1 MNFETCYN
9 NLPCPSSNPRPIVL
23 RTYPLREADLL
34 VTLFTRAEGKV
45 KGVAKSAKRSQKR
58 FGGALEPLTCVRAF
72 WQDREGSELAR
83 LDSCDVLLSPL
94 AVAHGLPRCVALAH
108 VAEMLDEL
116 LPDREPND
124 SIFRLAWAVLQTLET
139 GPIWLPITYFDLWML
154 RLMGFLP
161 PLDQCIECG
170 DPLAGQP
177 AFFHALRDGLVCQRH
192 RHIAS
197 SEMSIESRD
206 IAARIFRNPV
216 DHSRANPFPTR
227 ASPTCA
233 TSSCRSST
241 ATSTANSKPPPN
253 SSAST
258 DAAQRPN
265 GCPSKTA
272 AGSGGSAVL
281 ALVLAFVFELSP

>member
-1 MNFETCYN
+1 MPLKQSEAV
-9 NLPCPSSNPRPIVL
+9 VL

-72 WQDREGSELAR
+72 WQDHPGSELAR

-94 AVAHGLPRCVALAH
+94 ASPMDYPRCVALAH

-139 GPIWLPITYFDLWML
+139 GPIWLPIAYFDLWML

-177 AFFHALRDGLVCQRH
+177 AWFHALQDGLVCQRH
-192 RHIAS
+192 RRIAS

-206 IAARIFRNPV
+206 IAARIFRNRV
-216 DHSRANPFPTR
+216 DHFAGEPV
-227 ASPTCA
+227 
-233 TSSCRSST
+233 
-241 ATSTANSKPPPN
+241 PN
-253 SSAST
+253 SRLADLRRFLMQIIHRHLDRKLQTSAQLERL
-258 DAAQRPN
+258 D
-265 GCPSKTA
+265 
-272 AGSGGSAVL
+272 
-281 ALVLAFVFELSP
+281 